1 MRVPDFERYRWKGE
15 GILME
20 QKLAGGTSK
29 RCAGKM
35 AFVMRSDVSKELRGI
50 RHILS
55 LLHLLITETLFCIL
69 NLV

>member
-1 MRVPDFERYRWKGE
+1 
-15 GILME
+15 ME